1 MTQVWK
7 MEIATAPKMVL
18 LALCDNAND
27 QGECYPSVAML
38 AEKCSMAE
46 RSVQKHISDME
57 REGIIA
63 RGYRTGRSTVY
74 QINPRKLCTPA
85 NCAPPQTVHPTP
97 ATGAPPPPQTVHPT
111 PATGAPITIIEPS
124 VEPSRKQKKAAAPVF
139 RAESALRDAG
149 VEQQTI
155 DDWLT
160 IRKAQRAPLTA
171 TALEQLKREAAKAG
185 MSLDAVVTLCCVRNW
200 RGFQAAWV
208 VADVRAPTVAS
219 TVDKAR
225 SWSSRLQPKGKSDDI
240 IDVNER
246 PR

>member
-1 MTQVWK
+1 
-7 MEIATAPKMVL
+7 
-18 LALCDNAND
+18 
-27 QGECYPSVAML
+27 
-38 AEKCSMAE
+38 
-46 RSVQKHISDME
+46 
-57 REGIIA
+57 
-63 RGYRTGRSTVY
+63 
-74 QINPRKLCTPA
+74 
-85 NCAPPQTVHPTP
+85 
-97 ATGAPPPPQTVHPT
+97 VHPT

-124 VEPSRKQKKAAAPVF
+124 VEPSRKQKTAAAPVF
-139 RAESALRDAG
+139 CAESALREAG

-155 DDWLT
+155 ADWLL

-208 VADVRAPTVAS
+208 VADGRAPAASSS

-225 SWSSRLQPKGKSDDI
+225 TWSSRLQPKGNSNDI